1 MYYKRKMKFCTN
13 NALYKFLCNRFLLFP
28 SNPVDRLFSYSP
40 IHSSISLI
48 PIALNWSNKLIAEA
62 VSPSL
67 LSRNFPDGLPKK
79 KKKKEKY
86 AYHRQTQ
93 SLRDFH
99 ETSSEGVRHEIKEQ
113 RRGCRWNT
121 RNRGEG
127 NGEEGLS
134 ENRSIFTRPGL
145 FARTKGSRAAL
156 EIFRGESSP
165 LRWKYPGA
173 GAGLLYK
180 I

>member
-79 KKKKEKY
+79 KKKKKKNM
-86 AYHRQTQ
+86 RTI
-93 SLRDFH
+93 
-99 ETSSEGVRHEIKEQ
+99 VRHNL
-113 RRGCRWNT
+113 C
-121 RNRGEG
+121 
-127 NGEEGLS
+127 
-134 ENRSIFTRPGL
+134 
-145 FARTKGSRAAL
+145 
-156 EIFRGESSP
+156 EIFMK
-165 LRWKYPGA
+165 LVAKVFA
-173 GAGLLYK
+173 MK
-180 I
+180 